1 MFSFLFQ
8 LCQNQANIS
17 HERMNK
23 PTHCIYYSILLH
35 TIWTANHQNEV
46 FIYVWQAAFVEVKI
60 KLMTTCFFFFFEK
73 EILPNWFVRGA
84 FWRLL
89 WQNSSRS
96 RNQSE
101 MINWRSITTPLYSAL
116 STILS
121 ALTRTFSPI
130 IFFFFYFTNCQRD
143 QSNLGLGLVQFLF
156 Y

>member
-1 MFSFLFQ
+1 MFIFIFQ

-46 FIYVWQAAFVEVKI
+46 FIYVWQAAFIEVKI
-60 KLMTTCFFFFFEK
+60 KLMTTRFFFFWKRNPPKLIREGG
-73 EILPNWFVRGA
+73 ILAFAMTKFQPLKKSVRKI
-84 FWRLL
+84 
-89 WQNSSRS
+89 
-96 RNQSE
+96 
-101 MINWRSITTPLYSAL
+101 MINWRSITTPFYSAL

-130 IFFFFYFTNCQRD
+130 IFFFFILQTVNETR
-143 QSNLGLGLVQFLF
+143 VT
-156 Y
+156 